1 MQQGIVFSIFINLNI
16 LLGFHFRQ
24 KIKEITPLL
33 AQRSQQ
39 RMSCLRQIRL
49 IAPFQ
54 NLHLIDNLTPIL
66 AARVERKHKHIAML
80 GNLVQ
85 ELQIH
90 RRHCRNA
97 EYEQPLR
104 QDRFIQLRQQLFPQ
118 GHAVRRRLA
127 AIVQITPQPRLPI
140 LIIAQTQ
147 QLPSLPRIN
156 PIRPVHQILVENIRH
171 LSGKLIIRRCRAVQ
185 ITFQLQAHV
194 FVFRGRL
201 KRFAAEQ
208 IQQTPTHDF
217 RRKRTER
224 RHIGNQ
230 FAHQL
235 PRQTGRQAELQIRR
249 HAEFAREKHIQIT
262 PHPLAL
268 HHYFFLSQYRIQG
281 RSLMNTRAHFGKRF
295 QTVGLIK
302 IKHSRQSKKQLPT
315 L

>member
-1 MQQGIVFSIFINLNI
+1 MQQGIVFSFFINLNI

-24 KIKEITPLL
+24 KIKEIASLL

-39 RMSCLRQIRL
+39 RMPCLRQIRL

-54 NLHLIDNLTPIL
+54 NLRLVDDLAPIL

-85 ELQIH
+85 QLQIH

-97 EYEQPLR
+97 EYKQPLR

-140 LIIAQTQ
+140 LIIAQAQ

-185 ITFQLQAHV
+185 ITFQLQAHI

-208 IQQTPTHDF
+208 IQQTPTHDL
-217 RRKRTER
+217 RRKRAER

-230 FAHQL
+230 FTHQL
-235 PRQTGRQAELQIRR
+235 PRQTSRQAELQIRR
-249 HAEFAREKHIQIT
+249 HAKFARKKHIQIP
-262 PHPLAL
+262 PHSLAL
-268 HHYFFLSQYRIQG
+268 HHHFFLRQYRIQRQG
-281 RSLMNTRAHFGKRF
+281 LMNMRAHFGKRF

>member
-1 MQQGIVFSIFINLNI
+1 MQQ
-16 LLGFHFRQ
+16 
-24 KIKEITPLL
+24 
-33 AQRSQQ
+33 
-39 RMSCLRQIRL
+39 
-49 IAPFQ
+49 
-54 NLHLIDNLTPIL
+54 
-66 AARVERKHKHIAML
+66 
-80 GNLVQ
+80 
-85 ELQIH
+85 LQIH

-97 EYEQPLR
+97 EYKQPLR

-156 PIRPVHQILVENIRH
+156 PIRAVHQILVENIRH
-171 LSGKLIIRRCRAVQ
+171 LSSKLIIRRCRAVQ
-185 ITFQLQAHV
+185 ITFQLQAYV
-194 FVFRGRL
+194 FVFRGCL

-208 IQQTPTHDF
+208 IQQTPAHDF
-217 RRKRTER
+217 RRKRAER

-230 FAHQL
+230 FTHQL

-249 HAEFAREKHIQIT
+249 HAEFARKKHIQIP

-268 HHYFFLSQYRIQG
+268 HHHFFLRQYRIQRQG
-281 RSLMNTRAHFGKRF
+281 LMNMRAHFGKRF

>member
-1 MQQGIVFSIFINLNI
+1 M
-16 LLGFHFRQ
+16 
-24 KIKEITPLL
+24 
-33 AQRSQQ
+33 
-39 RMSCLRQIRL
+39 
-49 IAPFQ
+49 
-54 NLHLIDNLTPIL
+54 
-66 AARVERKHKHIAML
+66 
-80 GNLVQ
+80 
-85 ELQIH
+85 
-90 RRHCRNA
+90 
-97 EYEQPLR
+97 
-104 QDRFIQLRQQLFPQ
+104 
-118 GHAVRRRLA
+118 RRRLA

-156 PIRPVHQILVENIRH
+156 PIRPVHQILVKNIRH
-171 LSGKLIIRRCRAVQ
+171 LSGKLIICRCRAVQ

-194 FVFRGRL
+194 FVLRGRL
-201 KRFAAEQ
+201 KHFATEQ

-249 HAEFAREKHIQIT
+249 HAEFARKKHIQIT
-262 PHPLAL
+262 PHTLAL
-268 HHYFFLSQYRIQG
+268 HHHFFLRQYRIQG

-295 QTVGLIK
+295 QTVGLK
-302 IKHSRQSKKQLPT
+302 EIKHDMPSKKQLRA